1 MQQVAD
7 SVNLVADSV
16 EVEAYQSSDGMAY
29 ITETSVESQASK
41 RATTNLQ
48 YYQPT
53 NNRWLNCN

>member
-1 MQQVAD
+1 MQVAD

-16 EVEAYQSSDGMAY
+16 EEVYQSSESDGMAY

-48 YYQPT
+48 YYQST